1 MEARIKDFMILC
13 VCVVVGLTVLSG
25 CAQQNAGDSE
35 AIETLKLAQRAND
48 LHELNNLM
56 SLHSWYHAA
65 MMNDV
70 ELEKIWSTRD
80 DICWAQNSGY
90 WIGPESIKKYYGVQE
105 DRNNTI
111 GQFAWHTI
119 TSSVVEVAEDR
130 QTAKGVWYTPGI
142 VGGFK
147 DEKANFMWMFEKYGV
162 DFVFENGEWKIW
174 HMHVYT
180 DTSWPLDGTISSR
193 AGMGEMIGSESAAAA
208 SKETDAQVAG
218 SSSAMMIG
226 MKQPAD
232 ISKKNYIEVSP
243 TTEVMLVPRPPEPYM
258 TWSDTWSYTDP
269 NEYEMFKGAYK
280 EYKE

>member
-1 MEARIKDFMILC
+1 MGISNKHSAILFSCLIIGLILGGC
-13 VCVVVGLTVLSG
+13 V
-25 CAQQNAGDSE
+25 QQNQDSSKAVE
-35 AIETLKLAQRAND
+35 ALKLAQRAND

-70 ELEKIWSTRD
+70 ELEKIWSKRD

-90 WIGPESIKKYYGVQE
+90 WIGPESIKNYYGVQE
-105 DRNNTI
+105 DRKNTI

-119 TSSVVEVAEDR
+119 TSSVVEVAGDR

-147 DEKANFMWMFEKYGV
+147 DDKGNFMWMFEKYGV
-162 DFVFENGEWKIW
+162 DFVFEDGKWKVW

-180 DTSWPLDGTISSR
+180 DTAWPLGGTIASG
-193 AGMGEMIGSESAAAA
+193 AGPTEIMGTESTAVTGS
-208 SKETDAQVAG
+208 D
-218 SSSAMMIG
+218 SSSAMAIG
-226 MKQPAD
+226 MKRPPD
-232 ISKKNYIEVSP
+232 ISKKNYFEVSP
-243 TTEVMLVPRPPEPYM
+243 TTEVMLVPRPPEPYQ

-269 NEYEMFKGAYK
+269 NEYEMFKGPYK
-280 EYKE
+280 EYKK